1 MSMSA
6 QSAASVLQRAFAA
19 LLVAL
24 LVARPAEL
32 SAAAPVA
39 PPAAALPAP
48 QPGMLQINILE
59 GEGAL
64 NNIRAR
70 TAREPIVEVQ
80 DENHKPVAG
89 ALILFSIR
97 PGGAGGTFNG
107 SATTSLYT
115 DANGQAVAHGFMP
128 NARTGRYVI
137 KVTAVVGAVT
147 AFALIH
153 ERNVRGAGDRLP
165 EHKHVVLKSIL
176 IGGVVVGVIVAIIL
190 LTRKSPTGITAG
202 AGGVGIP

>member
-19 LLVAL
+19 LLVVVL
-24 LVARPAEL
+24 LARPLEL
-32 SAAAPVA
+32 LAAAPVA
-39 PPAAALPAP
+39 PPAAALLAP

-89 ALILFSIR
+89 ALIFFSIR
-97 PGGAGGTFNG
+97 STGAGGSFNG
-107 SATTSLYT
+107 SATMSLYT

-128 NARTGRYVI
+128 NRKTGKYVI
-137 KVTAVVGAVT
+137 TVTAVVGALT
-147 AFALIH
+147 AIALIH

-165 EHKHVVLKSIL
+165 THHHVVLKSIL
-176 IGGVVVGVIVAIIL
+176 IGGVVVGVIVAVIL
-190 LTRKSPTGITAG
+190 LTRKSPTSITAG
-202 AGGVGIP
+202 TGGVGVP